1 MRDQSEFGHVHVVD
15 LVVILIEKYEFE
27 VCRHDQ
33 VQLLSVNTKETY
45 PKPLAESDCADEFCI
60 TQNFQKWNRFFYLGI
75 LPDAEK
81 MDLTKIPGDI

>member
-1 MRDQSEFGHVHVVD
+1 MNLKSVVTIRYNY
-15 LVVILIEKYEFE
+15 LVSTL
-27 VCRHDQ
+27 
-33 VQLLSVNTKETY
+33 KETY

-60 TQNFQKWNRFFYLGI
+60 TQNFQEWNRFFFLGI

>member
-1 MRDQSEFGHVHVVD
+1 MNLKSVVTIRYNY
-15 LVVILIEKYEFE
+15 LVSKLE
-27 VCRHDQ
+27 
-33 VQLLSVNTKETY
+33 ETY

-60 TQNFQKWNRFFYLGI
+60 TQNFQEWNRFFFLGI